1 MTYNSKTQDVT
12 LALLRGAI
20 LGEDER
26 LPFDVGHIDADIWK
40 EAMEAG
46 FLIVI
51 RSYEQ
56 VNKYN
61 IYGKNYNYH
70 CYL

>member
-12 LALLRGAI
+12 LALLQGVI
-20 LGEDER
+20 QGEEER
-26 LPFDVGHIDADIWK
+26 SHFDVGHIDEDTWK
-40 EAMEAG
+40 AAMETG

-56 VNKYN
+56 VNKT
-61 IYGKNYNYH
+61 IYGKNFNYH